1 MASALS
7 DHGMRARP
15 GASNVPVSMKIVVAG
30 GFAVG
35 KTTFIGSISEI
46 EPLCTEAEMTVE
58 SLGVDTPGPVAG
70 KLGTTVAMDF
80 GRITIGPDMVLYL
93 FGTPG
98 QDRFWFLWDE
108 LVKGAVGGVVLVDTR
123 RVQECFAAVD
133 YFEATGLPFVVAV
146 NLFDGVATHHPREV
160 REALSVPANVPVVL
174 CDARRTSHVQETLV
188 LLVESALRR
197 AQGLVASR
205 SARPP
210 AGRDPARR
218 SDPMQSVSRPAGASR
233 VLWGSIVGARRE
245 NAGARR
251 AVPEQLRNE
260 AVARPTG
267 SLDPMRARQTFWV
280 ETLGCPKNA
289 VDSDKVTASLLADGL
304 APAADAGVADLVV
317 VNTCAFVEDARRE
330 SVDVALALSDAR
342 KAGARLVVTGCMAER
357 YGAELAAALP
367 EADAVVGFA
376 GEGAL
381 AAAAGIPVRLM
392 GGRRPTGVRDLLELP
407 EPGPRRPG
415 PT

>member
-1 MASALS
+1 
-7 DHGMRARP
+7 
-15 GASNVPVSMKIVVAG
+15 MKIVVAG

-70 KLGTTVAMDF
+70 KPGTTVAMDF

-205 SARPP
+205 
-210 AGRDPARR
+210 
-218 SDPMQSVSRPAGASR
+218 
-233 VLWGSIVGARRE
+233 
-245 NAGARR
+245 
-251 AVPEQLRNE
+251 
-260 AVARPTG
+260 
-267 SLDPMRARQTFWV
+267 
-280 ETLGCPKNA
+280 
-289 VDSDKVTASLLADGL
+289 
-304 APAADAGVADLVV
+304 
-317 VNTCAFVEDARRE
+317 
-330 SVDVALALSDAR
+330 
-342 KAGARLVVTGCMAER
+342 
-357 YGAELAAALP
+357 
-367 EADAVVGFA
+367 
-376 GEGAL
+376 
-381 AAAAGIPVRLM
+381 
-392 GGRRPTGVRDLLELP
+392 
-407 EPGPRRPG
+407 
-415 PT
+415 